1 MSGAGPRPR
10 RTEIPSRPPASGG
23 WLDGQDLG
31 DRAQESIGSLRL
43 EVGGRLPHV
52 TLAYETFGQLNEDR
66 SNAVLVLHALTGDT
80 HVTSVRPDDPAG
92 PGWWSEIVGP
102 GRAIDTDHYFVLVP
116 NVLGGCQ
123 GSTGPSS
130 ISPNGTPWG
139 ARFPILT
146 VRDQVASELRL
157 ADALGISSFA
167 LVVGGSVG
175 GQRAIEWAVTAPE
188 RVERVAV
195 VASNAQTTADQ
206 IAWAHTQ
213 IGAIELDPGWRGG
226 DYYDAGPGEGPHR
239 GLGVARQVAHTTY
252 RSAFELDQRFG
263 RVPQGAEE
271 PLDGGRFAVQSYL
284 DHHAGKLASRF
295 DAGSYVAL
303 SRTMLTH
310 DIGRDRGG
318 VAEALAGVRSRTL
331 SVAISSDRLFLPAEA
346 ERIAAGV
353 SGPADYVLIDSPYGH
368 DGFLVESAQVG
379 AALADLLEDKV
390 DSIH

>member
-1 MSGAGPRPR
+1 M
-10 RTEIPSRPPASGG
+10 PSTLPASGG
-23 WLDGQDLG
+23 WLPGQDLG
-31 DRAQESIGSLRL
+31 DRRQMPIGAVRL
-43 EVGGRLPHV
+43 EVGGRLPHA
-52 TLAYETFGQLNEDR
+52 TLAYETFGELNEDR
-66 SNAVLVLHALTGDT
+66 SNAVLVLHALTGDS
-80 HVTSVRPDDPAG
+80 HVTSHRSDDAAG

-102 GRAIDTDHYFVLVP
+102 GKAIDTDEYFVLAP

-130 ISPNGTPWG
+130 TSPNGMPWG

-146 VRDQVASELRL
+146 VRDQVAAEIRL

-175 GQRAIEWAVTAPE
+175 GQRAVEWAVTAPE

-195 VASNAQTTADQ
+195 VASNARTTADQ
-206 IAWAHTQ
+206 IAWAHAQ

-226 DYYDAGPGEGPHR
+226 DYYDAGPGEGPSR
-239 GLGVARQVAHTTY
+239 GLGVARQIAHTTY
-252 RSAFELDQRFG
+252 RSAFELEERFG
-263 RVPQGAEE
+263 RLPQGAEE

-284 DHHAGKLASRF
+284 DHHAGKLAARF

-318 VAEALAGVRSRTL
+318 VAEALASITSRTL
-331 SVAISSDRLFLPAEA
+331 AVAVSSDRLFDPAEA
-346 ERIAAGV
+346 RRIADGV
-353 SGPADYVLIDSPYGH
+353 SGPSDYVEIDSPYGH
-368 DGFLVESAQVG
+368 DGFLVEHEQVG
-379 AALADLLEDKV
+379 AAIARLLTEDRV
-390 DSIH
+390 DSLS

>member
-1 MSGAGPRPR
+1 MPRTLPV
-10 RTEIPSRPPASGG
+10 SGG
-23 WLDGQDLG
+23 WLAGQDLG
-31 DRAQESIGSLRL
+31 DRRQTPIGALRL
-43 EVGGRLPHV
+43 EVGGRLPHA
-52 TLAYETFGQLNEDR
+52 TMAYETFGELNEDR

-80 HVTSVRPDDPAG
+80 HVTSTHPGDDPAG

-102 GRAIDTDHYFVLVP
+102 GLAIDTDRYFVLVP

-130 ISPNGTPWG
+130 TSPNGMPWG

-146 VRDQVASELRL
+146 VRDQVAAELRL

-175 GQRAIEWAVTAPE
+175 GQRAIEWAVTAPD

-195 VASNAQTTADQ
+195 VASNARTSADQ
-206 IAWAHTQ
+206 IAWAHSQ

-226 DYYDAGPGEGPHR
+226 DYYDAPDGEGPAR
-239 GLGVARQVAHTTY
+239 GLGLARQIAHTTY
-252 RSAFELDQRFG
+252 RSAFELDERFG
-263 RVPQGAEE
+263 RLPQGAEE

-284 DHHAGKLASRF
+284 DHHAGKLAARF

-318 VAEALAGVRSRTL
+318 VAEALAGVTSRTL
-331 SVAISSDRLFLPAEA
+331 AVAVSSDRLFDPADA
-346 ERIAAGV
+346 RRIADGVAGP
-353 SGPADYVLIDSPYGH
+353 SDYVEIDSPYGH

-379 AALADLLEDKV
+379 AALSRFLSDRV
-390 DSIH
+390 DSFH